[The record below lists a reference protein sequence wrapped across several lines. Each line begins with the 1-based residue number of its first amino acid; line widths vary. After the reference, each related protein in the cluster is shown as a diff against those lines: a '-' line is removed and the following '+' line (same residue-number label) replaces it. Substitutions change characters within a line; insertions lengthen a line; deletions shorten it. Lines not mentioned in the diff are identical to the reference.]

1 MLMNN
6 LGRLGM
12 SMPFR
17 EWASNSVVKKYY
29 RDYVQRLKGGTLLE
43 IGCGNG
49 AGAKV
54 IKKYFSPKKIA
65 ATDLDPFMIKVAK
78 LNVHDPSIIF
88 ETGDATKL
96 KYQTGQ
102 FDAVFV
108 FDALHHI
115 PGPQWRDCLKEI
127 YRVLKPGGLFFIYDV
142 SIEYFETFIGRVLR
156 PLYVHPYDSMYRR
169 DEFVDFLPKLNFK
182 ILKKELEFLSRHF
195 LTVVEKS

>member
-12 SMPFR
+12 LLPFR
-17 EWASNSVVKKYY
+17 EWANNGVVKKYY
-29 RDYVQRLKGGTLLE
+29 KDYFQRLNGGTFLE

-49 AGAKV
+49 TGAKI
-54 IKKYFSPKKIA
+54 IKKCFSPKKIV
-65 ATDLDPFMIKVAK
+65 ATDLDPFMINVAK
-78 LNVHDPSIIF
+78 RNVHDPLIIF

-102 FDAVFV
+102 FDGVFV

-115 PGPQWRDCLKEI
+115 PGPQWQDCLKEI

-169 DEFVDFLPKLNFK
+169 DEFIDFLPKLNFK
-182 ILKKELEFLSRHF
+182 ILKKEFLSRHF
-195 LTVVEKS
+195 LTVVEKP